1 MKNNK
6 KGFTLT
12 EIIAVI
18 LVIALI
24 LLVAI
29 PAIYSH
35 VRKGREKINE
45 SNMTALELAAREY
58 YSENRGD
65 KMDNIIIVI
74 IAYVIIAI
82 LLVSIAL
89 LYIKRKRLKEYRNT
103 LELLDKKKN
112 EIGSAPVVSELAKL
126 ETIVKNDKIEEKYK
140 KWFNTFENIKNNN
153 INKIND
159 MIIDLD
165 SLLDRREINN
175 FNLEIAKTEL
185 EIYKARQATDT
196 LLDEIKEIN
205 LSEEKYRKI
214 ITKLKTRYRELNDKF
229 NNTKDEYEQI
239 ATPIELQFENIEKL
253 FQDFEYYMEQNDYQ
267 EVYHIVKGI
276 DIMIDHMG
284 IVVEEVPDLVL
295 LANRVIPKKIEQI
308 TEEYKDL
315 KNKKFP
321 LKHLKIEYN
330 VEESPKNV
338 NKILDRIKVLN
349 LENCMFE
356 LKTML
361 EYLDSLFDEFELE
374 RQSKKEYEDSKD
386 VFEKKLEKTTE
397 VVNNIY
403 LQMDDIKSMYDLTD
417 NDVKTID
424 VVNIKTNEINEEY
437 KNLIKSA
444 PRKRTPYSQLAKDI
458 QGYISRLKEVE
469 DELDVA
475 LKNLGNL
482 YDDEVRAREQLDE
495 IQELLKQA
503 KARIRSYKLPII
515 SDNYFVEL
523 QEANESI
530 LEIIKE
536 LERKPIVIKT
546 LNTRVDTS
554 RDLVL
559 KLYNTT
565 NEMIK
570 TAKLAEY
577 SIVYGNRYRSKNIN
591 VDSGLNQAQM
601 LFYKGNYKKSL
612 DVSVSTIERIDSDI
626 RRKVTELYEKSK

>member
-1 MKNNK
+1 
-6 KGFTLT
+6 
-12 EIIAVI
+12 
-18 LVIALI
+18 
-24 LLVAI
+24 
-29 PAIYSH
+29 
-35 VRKGREKINE
+35 
-45 SNMTALELAAREY
+45 
-58 YSENRGD
+58 
-65 KMDNIIIVI
+65 MDNLTLVI
-74 IAYVIIAI
+74 IAYLIIAI
-82 LLVSIAL
+82 ILILIAL
-89 LYIKRKRLKEYRNT
+89 LCIKRKRIKDYRNE

-112 EIGSAPVVSELAKL
+112 EIESAPVVSELAKL

-140 KWFNTFENIKNNN
+140 KWFNAFEDIKNNY
-153 INKIND
+153 IPKIND

-165 SLLDRREINN
+165 TLLERKNIKEYTL
-175 FNLEIAKTEL
+175 NLAKVEIA
-185 EIYKARQATDT
+185 IYKARQATDT

-214 ITKLKTRYRELNDKF
+214 ITKLKTRYRELNDIF
-229 NNTKDEYEQI
+229 TNNKSEYEQI
-239 ATPIELQFENIEKL
+239 SNPIELQFENIEKL

-295 LANRVIPKKIEQI
+295 LANRLIPKKIEQI
-308 TEEYKDL
+308 TEVYGDMKA
-315 KNKKFP
+315 KKYP

-330 VEESPKNV
+330 VEESLKNV

-374 RQSKKEYEDSKD
+374 KQAKKTYEDSKEI
-386 VFEKKLEKTTE
+386 FEKKLEKTTE

-403 LQMDDIKSMYDLTD
+403 AQMDDIKSMYDLTD

-424 VVNIKTNEINEEY
+424 VVNEKTGEINNEY
-437 KNLIKSA
+437 KALIKSA
-444 PRKRTPYSQLAKDI
+444 PRKKTPYTQLSKDI
-458 QGYISRLKEVE
+458 EDFISRLKYVE

-495 IQELLKQA
+495 IQELLKQS

-515 SDNYFVEL
+515 SDNYFVQL

-559 KLYNTT
+559 KLFNTT
-565 NEMIK
+565 NEIIK

-591 VDSGLNQAQM
+591 IDSGLNQAQM

-612 DVSVSTIERIDSDI
+612 DVSIMTIERIDSDI
-626 RRKVTELYEKSK
+626 RRKVTELYEKNK